1 MKTDFAPGPPLWPFK
16 IYMDHKARSGSRFEA
31 RRFVSSKVT
40 LEEAV
45 AESQLI
51 TRDSLLALY
60 APHMAEM

>member
-1 MKTDFAPGPPLWPFK
+1 
-16 IYMDHKARSGSRFEA
+16 MDHKARSGSRFEA